1 MKEMREHI
9 EKQARFPFHK
19 KMSSM
24 EGALRYTRLALETY
38 CNAKATI
45 EPIDEGFWKFLI
57 TVSCVEE
64 PKKEDEKK
72 EEEYKMSETA
82 GCEDRFKGSL
92 FSENYRKDRAAYKE
106 IVEAKFNDIIAV
118 QELLNQYGDQ
128 KLSDLL
134 KDVQGRYDM
143 AKELLDTFCK
153 EEDEALRALAK
164 KYTPGELVALTC
176 NTRDTVELAMKFVK
190 GEI

>member
-1 MKEMREHI
+1 MKEMCEHI
-9 EKQARFPFHK
+9 EKQVCFTFHK

-64 PKKEDEKK
+64 PKKEEEKK

-118 QELLNQYGDQ
+118 QELLTLPYI
-128 KLSDLL
+128 
-134 KDVQGRYDM
+134 M
-143 AKELLDTFCK
+143 T
-153 EEDEALRALAK
+153 
-164 KYTPGELVALTC
+164 T
-176 NTRDTVELAMKFVK
+176 
-190 GEI
+190 

>member
-1 MKEMREHI
+1 MRPFQLVSAVITCGFMPENYSTVAMRLQKCYICCMSYPQANQELTVGAMKEMCEHI

-64 PKKEDEKK
+64 PKKEDEN
-72 EEEYKMSETA
+72 
-82 GCEDRFKGSL
+82 G
-92 FSENYRKDRAAYKE
+92 
-106 IVEAKFNDIIAV
+106 
-118 QELLNQYGDQ
+118 
-128 KLSDLL
+128 
-134 KDVQGRYDM
+134 
-143 AKELLDTFCK
+143 
-153 EEDEALRALAK
+153 
-164 KYTPGELVALTC
+164 
-176 NTRDTVELAMKFVK
+176 
-190 GEI
+190 

>member
-1 MKEMREHI
+1 MKEMCEHI

-64 PKKEDEKK
+64 PTK
-72 EEEYKMSETA
+72 EEEEELPPWAANETLDPVEQA
-82 GCEDRFKGSL
+82 QIELQCAVEHEDAKGI
-92 FSENYRKDRAAYKE
+92 A
-106 IVEAKFNDIIAV
+106 EATAN
-118 QELLNQYGDQ
+118 
-128 KLSDLL
+128 
-134 KDVQGRYDM
+134 
-143 AKELLDTFCK
+143 
-153 EEDEALRALAK
+153 LAI
-164 KYTPGELVALTC
+164 KY
-176 NTRDTVELAMKFVK
+176 VK

>member
-1 MKEMREHI
+1 MEYPQANQELTVGAMKEMCEHI

-64 PKKEDEKK
+64 PKKEEDKK
-72 EEEYKMSETA
+72 EEEHPPWWGNETM
-82 GCEDRFKGSL
+82 D
-92 FSENYRKDRAAYKE
+92 
-106 IVEAKFNDIIAV
+106 
-118 QELLNQYGDQ
+118 
-128 KLSDLL
+128 
-134 KDVQGRYDM
+134 
-143 AKELLDTFCK
+143 
-153 EEDEALRALAK
+153 
-164 KYTPGELVALTC
+164 P
-176 NTRDTVELAMKFVK
+176 VELAQIELQCAVKFDDAQGIAEATANLATAKMAKLLVTEKKPYK
-190 GEI
+190 GEPMTVGDMRTLEDE

>member
-1 MKEMREHI
+1 MKEMCEHI

-64 PKKEDEKK
+64 PKKE
-72 EEEYKMSETA
+72 EELPPWAGNETM
-82 GCEDRFKGSL
+82 D
-92 FSENYRKDRAAYKE
+92 
-106 IVEAKFNDIIAV
+106 
-118 QELLNQYGDQ
+118 
-128 KLSDLL
+128 
-134 KDVQGRYDM
+134 
-143 AKELLDTFCK
+143 
-153 EEDEALRALAK
+153 
-164 KYTPGELVALTC
+164 P
-176 NTRDTVELAMKFVK
+176 VELAQIELQCAVKFGDAQGIAEATANLATAKMAKLLVTEKKPYK
-190 GEI
+190 GDTDETH